1 MKRSVLLLVALAG
14 VASCG
19 STTDAR
25 VQAREQAT
33 MEVCNKAMGCGS
45 IGPGQTYETMDSCEV
60 QWRGMFEAKWPP
72 TCVVNPTALSQCL
85 ASIDAVACGSG
96 LDVLVA
102 LGKCDGTTVCVN
114 ADAAAAQ

>member
-1 MKRSVLLLVALAG
+1 MLAAAAALV
-14 VASCG
+14 SCG

-33 MEVCNKAMGCGS
+33 NEVCTKAMQCGS
-45 IGPGQTYETMDSCEV
+45 IGPGQSYETMDSCDV

-72 TCVVNPTALSQCL
+72 TCVVNQTALMQCL

-96 LDVLVA
+96 FDVLVA
-102 LGKCDGTTVCVN
+102 LGKCDGATVCVN